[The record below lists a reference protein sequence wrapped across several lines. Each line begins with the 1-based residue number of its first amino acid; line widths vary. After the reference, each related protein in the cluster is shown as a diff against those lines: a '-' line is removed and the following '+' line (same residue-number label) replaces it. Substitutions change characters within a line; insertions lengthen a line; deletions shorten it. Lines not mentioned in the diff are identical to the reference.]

1 MCHPHSSKK
10 FGAFT
15 GAYYQKVNAD
25 TQVAATADFTVPA
38 ADAKSAAD
46 SVTVAVGGAY
56 NLSADT
62 TVNGMFNSRG
72 QVSGSYTQSFN
83 KSVTLTAAAQVNAMD
98 LGADDHKFG
107 LTLNFKA

>member
-1 MCHPHSSKK
+1 M
-10 FGAFT
+10 
-15 GAYYQKVNAD
+15 NAD

-56 NLSADT
+56 NLSGDT

-72 QVSGSYTQSFN
+72 QVSGSYTQAFN

-107 LTLNFKA
+107 LTLKFKA